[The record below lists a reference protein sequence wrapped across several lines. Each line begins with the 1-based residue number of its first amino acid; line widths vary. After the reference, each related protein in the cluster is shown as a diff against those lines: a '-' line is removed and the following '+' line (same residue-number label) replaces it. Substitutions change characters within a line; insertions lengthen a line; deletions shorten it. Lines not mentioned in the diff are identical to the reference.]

1 MRAQKYKFLTTFSIY
16 PFIFVQSKL
25 PKMKPVDYY
34 QEQIE
39 HYAARLK
46 QIKKRRNLVTLAKLL
61 TFGYMIFL
69 LYLLIN
75 QSTQPLL
82 LLGIGAVLVFIL
94 LTLWD
99 SKIIYRQRLI
109 EELLRINTL
118 ESDYLAGNFSALDQ
132 GERFNDP
139 AHPYAHD
146 LDLFGEDSL
155 FQHLNRTVTFSGTQ
169 KLVSWLLSLSKDPEV
184 IHSRQQAVEELCTGP
199 KWCQHFRAAGA
210 LHPTQ
215 ALDAVVLKSGSAESP
230 FFSKGSTVR
239 LILWI
244 ANTIVIVSWAVTS
257 FTPLPISISLSLSLL
272 QLLVLALY
280 IKKINTYHQR
290 LNLFLK
296 TISNYLPL
304 VRLIHDQSF
313 RSPFLQKIRHSL
325 FTPESNSLQAL
336 TQLQRIQN
344 SLDQRGNIV
353 IAFVLNGLYLKDFHT
368 LLRLDRWRKAY
379 GPDIETW
386 TDVLSEADA
395 LVSMAN
401 YRFNHPAYCLP
412 VISQDQLLYT
422 EEIGHPLL
430 KSERNVTNNFSI
442 RSLHQIAIIT
452 GANMAGKST
461 FLRTIGVNLILAQS
475 GNVVCSRCFAFQPMT
490 LFTSMRT
497 TDNLA
502 KDTSYFHA
510 ELLRLQQLVTIAQQ
524 EDKVFII
531 LDEML
536 KGTNSVDKLNGSLA
550 FLKKILSYPI
560 SGLVATHDLA
570 LGELADDFP
579 EHFFNVCFE
588 IVHSGNQITYDYK
601 LHPGISSNMNASI
614 LLKQMGLI

>member
-1 MRAQKYKFLTTFSIY
+1 
-16 PFIFVQSKL
+16 
-25 PKMKPVDYY
+25 MKPDEYY
-34 QEQIE
+34 QKQID
-39 HYAARLK
+39 HYTARLK
-46 QIKKRRNLVTLAKLL
+46 QIKKRRNLITLAKLL

-69 LYLLIN
+69 IYLLIN
-75 QSTQPLL
+75 HSTQPLL
-82 LLGIGAVLVFIL
+82 LLGIGAILVFIF

-99 SKIIYRQRLI
+99 SQIIYRQHLI

-184 IHSRQQAVEELCTGP
+184 IHSRQQAAEELCAEP
-199 KWCQHFRAAGA
+199 EWCQHFRAAGA

-215 ALDAVVLKSGSAESP
+215 ALDAVILKSGPTESP
-230 FFSKGSTVR
+230 FFSKHSTVR

-257 FTPLPISISLSLSLL
+257 FTPLPFSISLVLSLL
-272 QLLVLALY
+272 QLSALALY
-280 IKKINTYHQR
+280 IKKINAYHQR

-313 RSPFLQKIRHSL
+313 RSPYLQKIRHSL

-336 TQLQRIQN
+336 TQLHRIQN

-353 IAFVLNGLYLKDFHT
+353 IAFILNGLYLKDFHT
-368 LLRLDRWRKAY
+368 LLRLDHWRKEY

-395 LVSMAN
+395 LISMAN

-412 VISQDQLLYT
+412 VICQDRLLDT

-430 KSERNVTNNFSI
+430 KSERNVTNDFSI
-442 RSLHQIAIIT
+442 RSLHQIAIVT

-461 FLRTIGVNLILAQS
+461 FLRTIGINLILAQS
-475 GNVVCSRCFAFQPMT
+475 GNVVCSRYFAFQPMT

-497 TDNLA
+497 TDSLS
-502 KDTSYFHA
+502 KDTSYFHV
-510 ELLRLQQLVTIAQQ
+510 ELLRLQQLVNIAQQ

-550 FLKKILSYPI
+550 FLKRILSYPI

-588 IVHSGNQITYDYK
+588 IVHSGSQITYDYK

>member
-1 MRAQKYKFLTTFSIY
+1 
-16 PFIFVQSKL
+16 
-25 PKMKPVDYY
+25 MKPDEYY
-34 QEQIE
+34 QKQID
-39 HYAARLK
+39 HYTARLK
-46 QIKKRRNLVTLAKLL
+46 QIKKRRNLITLAKLL

-69 LYLLIN
+69 IYLLIN
-75 QSTQPLL
+75 HSTQPLL
-82 LLGIGAVLVFIL
+82 LLGIGAILVFIF

-99 SKIIYRQRLI
+99 SQIIYRQHLI

-184 IHSRQQAVEELCTGP
+184 IHSRQQAAEELCAEP
-199 KWCQHFRAAGA
+199 EWCQHFRAAGA

-215 ALDAVVLKSGSAESP
+215 ALDAVILKSGPTESP
-230 FFSKGSTVR
+230 FFSKHSTVR

-257 FTPLPISISLSLSLL
+257 FTPLPFSISLVLSLL
-272 QLLVLALY
+272 QLSALALY
-280 IKKINTYHQR
+280 IKKINAYHQR

-313 RSPFLQKIRHSL
+313 RSPYLQKIRHSL

-336 TQLQRIQN
+336 TQLHRIQN
-344 SLDQRGNIV
+344 NLDQRGNIV
-353 IAFVLNGLYLKDFHT
+353 IAFILNGLYLKDFHT
-368 LLRLDRWRKAY
+368 LLRLDHWRKKY

-395 LVSMAN
+395 LISMAN

-412 VISQDQLLYT
+412 VICQDRLLDT

-430 KSERNVTNNFSI
+430 KSERNVTNDFSI
-442 RSLHQIAIIT
+442 RSLHQIAIVT

-475 GNVVCSRCFAFQPMT
+475 GNVVCSRYFAFQPMT

-497 TDNLA
+497 TDSLS

-510 ELLRLQQLVTIAQQ
+510 ELLRLQQLVNIAQQ

-536 KGTNSVDKLNGSLA
+536 KGTNSVDKLNGSLS
-550 FLKKILSYPI
+550 FLKRILSYPI

-588 IVHSGNQITYDYK
+588 IVHSGSQITYDYK

>member
-1 MRAQKYKFLTTFSIY
+1 
-16 PFIFVQSKL
+16 
-25 PKMKPVDYY
+25 MKPDEYY
-34 QEQIE
+34 QKQID
-39 HYAARLK
+39 HYTARLK
-46 QIKKRRNLVTLAKLL
+46 QIKKRRNLITLAKLL

-69 LYLLIN
+69 IYLLIN
-75 QSTQPLL
+75 HSTQPLL
-82 LLGIGAVLVFIL
+82 LLGIGAILVFIF

-99 SKIIYRQRLI
+99 SQIIYRQHLI

-184 IHSRQQAVEELCTGP
+184 IHSRQQAAEELCAEP
-199 KWCQHFRAAGA
+199 EWCQHFRAAGA

-215 ALDAVVLKSGSAESP
+215 ALDAVILKSGPTESP
-230 FFSKGSTVR
+230 FFSKHSTVR

-257 FTPLPISISLSLSLL
+257 FTPLPFSISLVLSLL
-272 QLLVLALY
+272 QLSALALY
-280 IKKINTYHQR
+280 IKKINAYHQR

-313 RSPFLQKIRHSL
+313 RSPYLQKIRHSL

-336 TQLQRIQN
+336 TQLHRIQN

-353 IAFVLNGLYLKDFHT
+353 IAFILNGLYLKDFHT
-368 LLRLDRWRKAY
+368 LLRLDHWRKKY

-395 LVSMAN
+395 LISMAN

-412 VISQDQLLYT
+412 VICQDRLLDT

-430 KSERNVTNNFSI
+430 KSERNVTNDFSI
-442 RSLHQIAIIT
+442 RSLHQIAIVT

-475 GNVVCSRCFAFQPMT
+475 GNVVCSRYFAFQPMT

-497 TDNLA
+497 TDSLS

-510 ELLRLQQLVTIAQQ
+510 ELLRLQQLVNIAQQ

-550 FLKKILSYPI
+550 FLKRILSYPI

-588 IVHSGNQITYDYK
+588 IVHSGSQITYDYK
-601 LHPGISSNMNASI
+601 LHPGICSNMNSSI

>member
-1 MRAQKYKFLTTFSIY
+1 
-16 PFIFVQSKL
+16 
-25 PKMKPVDYY
+25 MKPDEYY
-34 QEQIE
+34 QKQID
-39 HYAARLK
+39 HYTARLK
-46 QIKKRRNLVTLAKLL
+46 QIKKRRNLITLAKLL

-69 LYLLIN
+69 IYLLIN
-75 QSTQPLL
+75 HSTQPLL
-82 LLGIGAVLVFIL
+82 LLGIGAILVFIF

-99 SKIIYRQRLI
+99 SQIIYRQHLI

-184 IHSRQQAVEELCTGP
+184 IHSRQQAAEELCAEP
-199 KWCQHFRAAGA
+199 EWCQHFRAAGA

-215 ALDAVVLKSGSAESP
+215 ALDAVILKSGPTESP
-230 FFSKGSTVR
+230 FFSKHSTVR

-257 FTPLPISISLSLSLL
+257 FTPLPFSISLVLSLL
-272 QLLVLALY
+272 QLSALALY
-280 IKKINTYHQR
+280 IKKINAYHQR

-313 RSPFLQKIRHSL
+313 RSPYLQKIRHSL

-336 TQLQRIQN
+336 TQLHRIQN

-353 IAFVLNGLYLKDFHT
+353 IAFILNGLYLKDFHT
-368 LLRLDRWRKAY
+368 LLRLDHWRKKY

-395 LVSMAN
+395 LISMAN

-412 VISQDQLLYT
+412 VICQDRLLDT

-430 KSERNVTNNFSI
+430 KSERNVTNDFSI
-442 RSLHQIAIIT
+442 RSLHQIAIVT

-475 GNVVCSRCFAFQPMT
+475 GNVVCSRYFAFQPMT

-497 TDNLA
+497 TDSLS

-510 ELLRLQQLVTIAQQ
+510 ELLRLQQLVNIAQR

-550 FLKKILSYPI
+550 FLKRILSYPI

-588 IVHSGNQITYDYK
+588 IVHSGSQITYDYK

>member
-1 MRAQKYKFLTTFSIY
+1 
-16 PFIFVQSKL
+16 
-25 PKMKPVDYY
+25 MKPDEYY
-34 QEQIE
+34 QKQID
-39 HYAARLK
+39 HYTARLK
-46 QIKKRRNLVTLAKLL
+46 QIKKRRNLITLAKLL

-69 LYLLIN
+69 IYLLIN
-75 QSTQPLL
+75 HSTQPLL
-82 LLGIGAVLVFIL
+82 LLGIGAILVFIF

-99 SKIIYRQRLI
+99 SQIIYRQHLI

-184 IHSRQQAVEELCTGP
+184 IHSRQQAAEELCAEP
-199 KWCQHFRAAGA
+199 EWCQHFRAAGA

-215 ALDAVVLKSGSAESP
+215 ALDAVILKSGPTESP
-230 FFSKGSTVR
+230 FFSKHSTVR

-257 FTPLPISISLSLSLL
+257 FTPLPFSISLVLSLL
-272 QLLVLALY
+272 QLSALALY
-280 IKKINTYHQR
+280 IKKINAYHQR

-313 RSPFLQKIRHSL
+313 RSPYLQKIRHSL

-336 TQLQRIQN
+336 TQLHRIQN

-353 IAFVLNGLYLKDFHT
+353 IAFILNGLYLKDFHT
-368 LLRLDRWRKAY
+368 LLRLDHWRKKH

-395 LVSMAN
+395 LISMAN

-412 VISQDQLLYT
+412 VICQDRLLDT

-430 KSERNVTNNFSI
+430 KSERNVTNDFSI
-442 RSLHQIAIIT
+442 RSLHQIAIVT

-475 GNVVCSRCFAFQPMT
+475 GNVVCSRYFAFQPMT

-497 TDNLA
+497 TDSLS

-510 ELLRLQQLVTIAQQ
+510 ELLRLQQLVNIAQQ

-550 FLKKILSYPI
+550 FLKRILSYPI

-588 IVHSGNQITYDYK
+588 IVHSGSQITYDYK

>member
-1 MRAQKYKFLTTFSIY
+1 
-16 PFIFVQSKL
+16 
-25 PKMKPVDYY
+25 MKPDEYY
-34 QEQIE
+34 QKQID
-39 HYAARLK
+39 HYTARLK
-46 QIKKRRNLVTLAKLL
+46 QIKKRRNLITLAKLL

-69 LYLLIN
+69 IYLLIN
-75 QSTQPLL
+75 HSTQPLL
-82 LLGIGAVLVFIL
+82 LLGIGAILVFIF

-99 SKIIYRQRLI
+99 SQIIYRQHLI

-184 IHSRQQAVEELCTGP
+184 IHSRQQAAEELCAEP
-199 KWCQHFRAAGA
+199 EWCQHFRAAGA

-215 ALDAVVLKSGSAESP
+215 ALDAVILKSGPTESP
-230 FFSKGSTVR
+230 FFSKHSTVR

-257 FTPLPISISLSLSLL
+257 FTPLPFSISLVLSLL
-272 QLLVLALY
+272 QLSALALY
-280 IKKINTYHQR
+280 IKKINAYHQR

-313 RSPFLQKIRHSL
+313 RSPYLQKIRHSL

-336 TQLQRIQN
+336 TQLHRIQN

-353 IAFVLNGLYLKDFHT
+353 IAFILNGLYLKDFHT
-368 LLRLDRWRKAY
+368 LLRLDHWRKKY

-395 LVSMAN
+395 LISMAN

-412 VISQDQLLYT
+412 VICQDRLLDT

-430 KSERNVTNNFSI
+430 KSERNVTNDFNI
-442 RSLHQIAIIT
+442 RSLHQIAIVT

-475 GNVVCSRCFAFQPMT
+475 GNVVCSRYFAFQPMT

-497 TDNLA
+497 TDSLS

-510 ELLRLQQLVTIAQQ
+510 ELLRLQQLVNIAQQ

-550 FLKKILSYPI
+550 FLKRILSYPI

-588 IVHSGNQITYDYK
+588 IVHSGSQITYDYK

>member
-1 MRAQKYKFLTTFSIY
+1 
-16 PFIFVQSKL
+16 
-25 PKMKPVDYY
+25 MKPDEYY
-34 QEQIE
+34 QKQID
-39 HYAARLK
+39 HYTARLK
-46 QIKKRRNLVTLAKLL
+46 QIKKRRNLITLAKLL

-69 LYLLIN
+69 IYLLIN
-75 QSTQPLL
+75 HSTQPLL
-82 LLGIGAVLVFIL
+82 LLGIGAILVFIF

-99 SKIIYRQRLI
+99 SQIIYRQHLI

-184 IHSRQQAVEELCTGP
+184 IHSRQQAAEELCAEP
-199 KWCQHFRAAGA
+199 EWCQHFRADGA

-215 ALDAVVLKSGSAESP
+215 ALDAVILKSGPTESP
-230 FFSKGSTVR
+230 FFSKHSTVR

-257 FTPLPISISLSLSLL
+257 FTPLPFSISLVLSLL
-272 QLLVLALY
+272 QLSALALY
-280 IKKINTYHQR
+280 IKKINAYHQR

-313 RSPFLQKIRHSL
+313 RSPYLQKIRHSL

-336 TQLQRIQN
+336 TQLHRIQN

-353 IAFVLNGLYLKDFHT
+353 IAFILNGLYLKDFHT
-368 LLRLDRWRKAY
+368 LLRLDHWRKKY

-395 LVSMAN
+395 LISMAN

-412 VISQDQLLYT
+412 VICQDRLLDT

-430 KSERNVTNNFSI
+430 KSERNVTNDFSI
-442 RSLHQIAIIT
+442 RSLHQIAIVT

-475 GNVVCSRCFAFQPMT
+475 GNVVCSRYFAFQPMT

-497 TDNLA
+497 TDSLS

-510 ELLRLQQLVTIAQQ
+510 ELLRLQQLVNIAQQ

-550 FLKKILSYPI
+550 FLKRILSYPI

-588 IVHSGNQITYDYK
+588 IVHSGSQITYDYK

>member
-1 MRAQKYKFLTTFSIY
+1 
-16 PFIFVQSKL
+16 
-25 PKMKPVDYY
+25 MKPDEYY
-34 QEQIE
+34 QKQID
-39 HYAARLK
+39 HYTARLK
-46 QIKKRRNLVTLAKLL
+46 QIKKRRNLITLAKLL

-69 LYLLIN
+69 IYLLIN
-75 QSTQPLL
+75 HSTQPLL
-82 LLGIGAVLVFIL
+82 LLGIGAILVFIF

-99 SKIIYRQRLI
+99 SQIIYRQHLI

-184 IHSRQQAVEELCTGP
+184 IHSRQQAAEELCAEP
-199 KWCQHFRAAGA
+199 EWCQHFRAAGA

-215 ALDAVVLKSGSAESP
+215 ALDAVILKSGPTESP
-230 FFSKGSTVR
+230 FFSKHSTVR

-257 FTPLPISISLSLSLL
+257 FTPLPFSISLVLSLL
-272 QLLVLALY
+272 QLSALALY
-280 IKKINTYHQR
+280 IKQINAYHQR

-313 RSPFLQKIRHSL
+313 RSPYLQKIRHSL

-336 TQLQRIQN
+336 TQLHRIQN

-353 IAFVLNGLYLKDFHT
+353 IAFILNGLYLKDFHT
-368 LLRLDRWRKAY
+368 LLRLDHWRKKY

-395 LVSMAN
+395 LISMAN

-412 VISQDQLLYT
+412 VICQDRLLDT

-430 KSERNVTNNFSI
+430 KSERNVTNDFSI
-442 RSLHQIAIIT
+442 RSLHQIAIVT

-475 GNVVCSRCFAFQPMT
+475 GNVVCSRYFAFQPMT

-497 TDNLA
+497 TDSLS

-510 ELLRLQQLVTIAQQ
+510 ELLRLQQLVNIAQQ

-550 FLKKILSYPI
+550 FLKRILSYPI

-588 IVHSGNQITYDYK
+588 IVHSGSQITYDYK

>member
-1 MRAQKYKFLTTFSIY
+1 
-16 PFIFVQSKL
+16 
-25 PKMKPVDYY
+25 MKPDEYY
-34 QEQIE
+34 QKQID
-39 HYAARLK
+39 HYTARLK
-46 QIKKRRNLVTLAKLL
+46 QIKKRRNLITLAKLL

-69 LYLLIN
+69 IYLLIN
-75 QSTQPLL
+75 HSTQPLL
-82 LLGIGAVLVFIL
+82 LLGIGAILVFIF

-99 SKIIYRQRLI
+99 SQIIYRQHLI

-184 IHSRQQAVEELCTGP
+184 IHSRQQAAEELCAEP
-199 KWCQHFRAAGA
+199 EWCQHFRAAGA

-215 ALDAVVLKSGSAESP
+215 ALDAVILKSGPTESP
-230 FFSKGSTVR
+230 FFSKHSTVR

-257 FTPLPISISLSLSLL
+257 FTPLPFSISLVLSLL
-272 QLLVLALY
+272 QLSALALY
-280 IKKINTYHQR
+280 IKKINAYHQR

-313 RSPFLQKIRHSL
+313 RSPYLQKIRHSL

-336 TQLQRIQN
+336 TQLHRIQN

-353 IAFVLNGLYLKDFHT
+353 IAFILNGLYLKDFHT
-368 LLRLDRWRKAY
+368 LLRLDHWRKKY

-395 LVSMAN
+395 LISMAN

-412 VISQDQLLYT
+412 VICQDRLLDT

-430 KSERNVTNNFSI
+430 KSERNVTNDFSI
-442 RSLHQIAIIT
+442 CSLHQIAIVT
-452 GANMAGKST
+452 GANMAGKSN

-475 GNVVCSRCFAFQPMT
+475 GNVVCSRYFAFQPMT

-497 TDNLA
+497 TDSLS

-510 ELLRLQQLVTIAQQ
+510 ELLRLQQLVNIAQQ

-550 FLKKILSYPI
+550 FLKRILSYPI

-588 IVHSGNQITYDYK
+588 IVHSGSQITYDYK

>member
-1 MRAQKYKFLTTFSIY
+1 
-16 PFIFVQSKL
+16 
-25 PKMKPVDYY
+25 MKPDEYY
-34 QEQIE
+34 QKQID
-39 HYAARLK
+39 HYTARLK
-46 QIKKRRNLVTLAKLL
+46 QIKKRRNLITLAKLL

-69 LYLLIN
+69 IYLLIN
-75 QSTQPLL
+75 HSTQPLL
-82 LLGIGAVLVFIL
+82 LLGIGAILVFIF

-99 SKIIYRQRLI
+99 SQIIYRQHLI

-184 IHSRQQAVEELCTGP
+184 IHSRQQAAEELCAEP
-199 KWCQHFRAAGA
+199 EWCQHFRAAGA

-215 ALDAVVLKSGSAESP
+215 ALDAVILKSGPTESP
-230 FFSKGSTVR
+230 FFSKHSTVR

-257 FTPLPISISLSLSLL
+257 FTPLPFSISLVLSLL
-272 QLLVLALY
+272 QLSALALY
-280 IKKINTYHQR
+280 IKKINAYHQR

-304 VRLIHDQSF
+304 GRLIHDQSF
-313 RSPFLQKIRHSL
+313 RSPYLQKIRHSL

-336 TQLQRIQN
+336 TQLHRIQN

-353 IAFVLNGLYLKDFHT
+353 IAFILNGLYLKDFHT
-368 LLRLDRWRKAY
+368 LLRLDHWRKKY

-395 LVSMAN
+395 LISMAN

-412 VISQDQLLYT
+412 VICQDRLLDT

-430 KSERNVTNNFSI
+430 KSERNVTNDFSI
-442 RSLHQIAIIT
+442 RSLHQIAIVT

-475 GNVVCSRCFAFQPMT
+475 GNVVCSRYFAFQPMT

-497 TDNLA
+497 TDSLS

-510 ELLRLQQLVTIAQQ
+510 ELLRLQQLVNIAQQ

-550 FLKKILSYPI
+550 FLKRILSYPI

-588 IVHSGNQITYDYK
+588 IVHSGSQITYDYK

>member
-1 MRAQKYKFLTTFSIY
+1 
-16 PFIFVQSKL
+16 
-25 PKMKPVDYY
+25 MKPDEYY
-34 QEQIE
+34 QKQID
-39 HYAARLK
+39 HYTARLK
-46 QIKKRRNLVTLAKLL
+46 QIKKRRNLITLAKLL

-69 LYLLIN
+69 IYLLIN
-75 QSTQPLL
+75 HSTQPLL
-82 LLGIGAVLVFIL
+82 LLGIGAILVFIF

-99 SKIIYRQRLI
+99 SQIIYRQHLI

-184 IHSRQQAVEELCTGP
+184 IHSRQQAAEELCAEP
-199 KWCQHFRAAGA
+199 EWCQHFRAAGA

-215 ALDAVVLKSGSAESP
+215 ALDAVILKSGPTESP
-230 FFSKGSTVR
+230 FFSKHSTVR

-257 FTPLPISISLSLSLL
+257 FTPLPFSISLVLSLL
-272 QLLVLALY
+272 QLSALALY
-280 IKKINTYHQR
+280 IKKINAYHQR

-313 RSPFLQKIRHSL
+313 RSPYLQKIRHSL

-336 TQLQRIQN
+336 TQLHRIQN
-344 SLDQRGNIV
+344 NLDQRGNIV
-353 IAFVLNGLYLKDFHT
+353 IAFILNGLYLKDFHT
-368 LLRLDRWRKAY
+368 LLRLDHWRKKY

-395 LVSMAN
+395 LISMAN

-412 VISQDQLLYT
+412 VICQDRLLDT

-430 KSERNVTNNFSI
+430 KSERNVTNDFSI
-442 RSLHQIAIIT
+442 RSLHQIAIVA

-475 GNVVCSRCFAFQPMT
+475 GNVVCSRYFAFQPMT

-497 TDNLA
+497 TDSLS

-510 ELLRLQQLVTIAQQ
+510 ELLRLQQLVNIAQQ

-550 FLKKILSYPI
+550 FLKRILSYPI

-588 IVHSGNQITYDYK
+588 IVHSGSQITYDYK

>member
-1 MRAQKYKFLTTFSIY
+1 
-16 PFIFVQSKL
+16 
-25 PKMKPVDYY
+25 MKPDEYY
-34 QEQIE
+34 QKQID
-39 HYAARLK
+39 HYTARLK
-46 QIKKRRNLVTLAKLL
+46 QIKKRRNLITLAKLL

-69 LYLLIN
+69 IYLLIN
-75 QSTQPLL
+75 HSTQPLL
-82 LLGIGAVLVFIL
+82 LLGIGAILVFIF

-99 SKIIYRQRLI
+99 SQIIYRQHLI

-184 IHSRQQAVEELCTGP
+184 IHSRQQAAEELCAEP
-199 KWCQHFRAAGA
+199 EWCQHFRAAGA

-215 ALDAVVLKSGSAESP
+215 ALDAVILKSGPTESP
-230 FFSKGSTVR
+230 FFSKHSTVR

-257 FTPLPISISLSLSLL
+257 FTPLPFSISLVLSLL
-272 QLLVLALY
+272 QLSALALY
-280 IKKINTYHQR
+280 IKKINAYHQR

-313 RSPFLQKIRHSL
+313 RSPYLQKIRHSL

-336 TQLQRIQN
+336 TQLHRIQN

-353 IAFVLNGLYLKDFHT
+353 IAFILNGLYLKDFHT
-368 LLRLDRWRKAY
+368 LLRLDHWRKKY

-395 LVSMAN
+395 LISMAN

-412 VISQDQLLYT
+412 VICLDRLLDT

-430 KSERNVTNNFSI
+430 KSERNVTNDFSI
-442 RSLHQIAIIT
+442 RSLHQIAIVT

-475 GNVVCSRCFAFQPMT
+475 GNVVCSRYFAFQPMT

-497 TDNLA
+497 TDSLS

-510 ELLRLQQLVTIAQQ
+510 ELLRLQQLVNIAQQ

-550 FLKKILSYPI
+550 FLKRILSYPI

-588 IVHSGNQITYDYK
+588 IVHSGSQITYDYK

>member
-1 MRAQKYKFLTTFSIY
+1 
-16 PFIFVQSKL
+16 
-25 PKMKPVDYY
+25 MKPDEYY
-34 QEQIE
+34 QKQID
-39 HYAARLK
+39 HYTARLK
-46 QIKKRRNLVTLAKLL
+46 QIKKRRNLITLAKLL

-69 LYLLIN
+69 IYLLIN
-75 QSTQPLL
+75 HSTQPLL
-82 LLGIGAVLVFIL
+82 LLGIGAILVFIF

-99 SKIIYRQRLI
+99 SQIIYRQHLI

-184 IHSRQQAVEELCTGP
+184 IHSRQQAAEELCAEP
-199 KWCQHFRAAGA
+199 EWCQHFRAAGA

-215 ALDAVVLKSGSAESP
+215 ALDAVILKSGPTESP
-230 FFSKGSTVR
+230 FFSKHSTVR

-257 FTPLPISISLSLSLL
+257 FTPLPFSISLVLSLL
-272 QLLVLALY
+272 QLSALALY
-280 IKKINTYHQR
+280 IKNINAYHQR

-313 RSPFLQKIRHSL
+313 RSPYLQKIRHSL

-336 TQLQRIQN
+336 TQLHRIQN

-353 IAFVLNGLYLKDFHT
+353 IAFILNGLYLKDFHT
-368 LLRLDRWRKAY
+368 LLRLDHWRKKY

-395 LVSMAN
+395 LISMAN

-412 VISQDQLLYT
+412 VICQDRLLDT

-430 KSERNVTNNFSI
+430 KSERNVTNDFSI
-442 RSLHQIAIIT
+442 CSLHQIAIVT

-475 GNVVCSRCFAFQPMT
+475 GNVVCSRYFAFQPMT

-497 TDNLA
+497 TDSLS

-510 ELLRLQQLVTIAQQ
+510 ELLRLQQLVNIAQQ

-550 FLKKILSYPI
+550 FLKRILSYPI

-588 IVHSGNQITYDYK
+588 IVHSGSQITYDYK

>member
-1 MRAQKYKFLTTFSIY
+1 
-16 PFIFVQSKL
+16 
-25 PKMKPVDYY
+25 MKPDEYY
-34 QEQIE
+34 QKQID
-39 HYAARLK
+39 HYTARLK
-46 QIKKRRNLVTLAKLL
+46 QIKKRRNLITLAKLL

-69 LYLLIN
+69 IYLLITH
-75 QSTQPLL
+75 STQPLL
-82 LLGIGAVLVFIL
+82 LLGIGAILVFIF

-99 SKIIYRQRLI
+99 SQIIYRQHLI

-184 IHSRQQAVEELCTGP
+184 IHSRQQAAEELCAEP
-199 KWCQHFRAAGA
+199 EWCQHFRAAGA

-215 ALDAVVLKSGSAESP
+215 ALDAVILKSGPTESP
-230 FFSKGSTVR
+230 FFSKHSTVR

-257 FTPLPISISLSLSLL
+257 FTPLPFSISLVLSLL
-272 QLLVLALY
+272 QLSALALY
-280 IKKINTYHQR
+280 IKKINAYHQR

-313 RSPFLQKIRHSL
+313 RSPYLQKIRHSL

-336 TQLQRIQN
+336 TQLHRIQN

-353 IAFVLNGLYLKDFHT
+353 IAFILNGLYLKDFHT
-368 LLRLDRWRKAY
+368 LLRLDHWRKKY

-395 LVSMAN
+395 LISMAN

-412 VISQDQLLYT
+412 VICQDRLLDT

-430 KSERNVTNNFSI
+430 KSERNVTNDFSI
-442 RSLHQIAIIT
+442 CSLHQIAIVT

-475 GNVVCSRCFAFQPMT
+475 GNVVCSRYFAFQPMT

-497 TDNLA
+497 TDSLS

-510 ELLRLQQLVTIAQQ
+510 ELLRLQQLVNIAQQ

-550 FLKKILSYPI
+550 FLKRILSYPI

-588 IVHSGNQITYDYK
+588 IVHSGSQITYDYK

>member
-1 MRAQKYKFLTTFSIY
+1 
-16 PFIFVQSKL
+16 
-25 PKMKPVDYY
+25 MKPDEYY
-34 QEQIE
+34 QKQID

-46 QIKKRRNLVTLAKLL
+46 QIKKRRNLITLAKLL

-69 LYLLIN
+69 IYLLIN
-75 QSTQPLL
+75 HSTQPLL
-82 LLGIGAVLVFIL
+82 LLGIGAILVFIF

-99 SKIIYRQRLI
+99 SQIIYRQHLI

-184 IHSRQQAVEELCTGP
+184 IHSRQQAAEELCAEP
-199 KWCQHFRAAGA
+199 EWCQHFRAAGA

-215 ALDAVVLKSGSAESP
+215 ALDAVILKSGPTESP
-230 FFSKGSTVR
+230 FFSKHSTVR

-257 FTPLPISISLSLSLL
+257 FTPLPFSISLVLSLL
-272 QLLVLALY
+272 QLSALALY
-280 IKKINTYHQR
+280 IKKINAYHQR

-313 RSPFLQKIRHSL
+313 RSPYLQKIRHSL

-336 TQLQRIQN
+336 TQLHRIQN

-353 IAFVLNGLYLKDFHT
+353 IAFILNGLYLKDFHT
-368 LLRLDRWRKAY
+368 LLRLDHWRKKY

-395 LVSMAN
+395 LISMAN

-412 VISQDQLLYT
+412 VICQDRLLDT

-430 KSERNVTNNFSI
+430 KSERNVTNDFSI
-442 RSLHQIAIIT
+442 CSLHQIAIVT

-475 GNVVCSRCFAFQPMT
+475 GNVVCSRYFAFQPMT

-497 TDNLA
+497 TDSLS

-510 ELLRLQQLVTIAQQ
+510 ELLRLQQLVNIAQQ

-550 FLKKILSYPI
+550 FLKRILSYPI

-588 IVHSGNQITYDYK
+588 IVHSGSQITYDYK

>member
-1 MRAQKYKFLTTFSIY
+1 
-16 PFIFVQSKL
+16 
-25 PKMKPVDYY
+25 MKPDEYY
-34 QEQIE
+34 QKQID
-39 HYAARLK
+39 HYTARLK
-46 QIKKRRNLVTLAKLL
+46 QIKKRRNLITLAKLL

-69 LYLLIN
+69 IYLLIN
-75 QSTQPLL
+75 HSTQPLL
-82 LLGIGAVLVFIL
+82 LLGIGAILVFIF

-99 SKIIYRQRLI
+99 SQIIYRQHLI

-184 IHSRQQAVEELCTGP
+184 IHSRQQAAEELCAEP
-199 KWCQHFRAAGA
+199 EWCQHFRAAGA

-215 ALDAVVLKSGSAESP
+215 ALDAVILKSGPTESP
-230 FFSKGSTVR
+230 FFSKHSTVR

-257 FTPLPISISLSLSLL
+257 FTPLPFSISLVLSLL
-272 QLLVLALY
+272 QLSALALY
-280 IKKINTYHQR
+280 IKKINAYHQR

-313 RSPFLQKIRHSL
+313 RSPYLQKIRHSL
-325 FTPESNSLQAL
+325 FTSESNSLQAL
-336 TQLQRIQN
+336 TQLHRIQN

-353 IAFVLNGLYLKDFHT
+353 IAFILNGLYLKDFHT
-368 LLRLDRWRKAY
+368 LLRLDHWRKKY

-395 LVSMAN
+395 LISMAN

-412 VISQDQLLYT
+412 VICQDRLLDT

-430 KSERNVTNNFSI
+430 KSERNVTNDFSI
-442 RSLHQIAIIT
+442 RSLHQIAIVT

-475 GNVVCSRCFAFQPMT
+475 GNVVCSRYFAFQPMT

-497 TDNLA
+497 TDSLS

-510 ELLRLQQLVTIAQQ
+510 ELLRLQQLVNIAQQ

-550 FLKKILSYPI
+550 FLKRILSYPI

-588 IVHSGNQITYDYK
+588 IVHSGSQITYDYK

>member
-1 MRAQKYKFLTTFSIY
+1 
-16 PFIFVQSKL
+16 
-25 PKMKPVDYY
+25 MKPDEYY
-34 QEQIE
+34 QKQID
-39 HYAARLK
+39 HYTARLK
-46 QIKKRRNLVTLAKLL
+46 QIKKRRNLITLAKLL

-69 LYLLIN
+69 IYLLIN
-75 QSTQPLL
+75 HSTQPLL
-82 LLGIGAVLVFIL
+82 LLGIGAILVFIF

-99 SKIIYRQRLI
+99 SQIIYRQHLI

-184 IHSRQQAVEELCTGP
+184 IHSRQQAAEELCAEP
-199 KWCQHFRAAGA
+199 EWCQHFRAAGA

-215 ALDAVVLKSGSAESP
+215 ALDAVILKSGPTESP
-230 FFSKGSTVR
+230 FFSKHSTVR

-257 FTPLPISISLSLSLL
+257 FTPLPFSISLVLSLL
-272 QLLVLALY
+272 QLSALALY
-280 IKKINTYHQR
+280 IKKINAYHQR

-313 RSPFLQKIRHSL
+313 RSPYLQKIRHSL

-336 TQLQRIQN
+336 TQLHRIQN

-353 IAFVLNGLYLKDFHT
+353 IAFILNGLYLKDFHT
-368 LLRLDRWRKAY
+368 LLRLDHWRKKY

-395 LVSMAN
+395 LISMAN

-412 VISQDQLLYT
+412 VICQDRLLDT

-430 KSERNVTNNFSI
+430 KSERNVTNDFSI
-442 RSLHQIAIIT
+442 RSLHQIAIVT

-475 GNVVCSRCFAFQPMT
+475 GNVVCSRYFAFQPMT

-497 TDNLA
+497 TDSLS

-510 ELLRLQQLVTIAQQ
+510 ELLRLQQLVNIAQQ

-550 FLKKILSYPI
+550 FLKRILSYPI

-588 IVHSGNQITYDYK
+588 IVHSGSQITYDYK
-601 LHPGISSNMNASI
+601 LHPGISSNMNAVSF
-614 LLKQMGLI
+614 

>member
-1 MRAQKYKFLTTFSIY
+1 
-16 PFIFVQSKL
+16 
-25 PKMKPVDYY
+25 MKPDEYY
-34 QEQIE
+34 QKQID
-39 HYAARLK
+39 HYTARLK
-46 QIKKRRNLVTLAKLL
+46 QIKKRRNLITLAKLL

-69 LYLLIN
+69 IYLLIN
-75 QSTQPLL
+75 HSTQPLL
-82 LLGIGAVLVFIL
+82 LLGIGAILVFIF

-99 SKIIYRQRLI
+99 SQIIYRQHLI

-184 IHSRQQAVEELCTGP
+184 IHSRQQAAEELCAEP
-199 KWCQHFRAAGA
+199 EWCQHFRAAGA

-215 ALDAVVLKSGSAESP
+215 ALDAVILKSGPTESP
-230 FFSKGSTVR
+230 FFSKHSPVR

-257 FTPLPISISLSLSLL
+257 FTPLPFSISLVLSLL
-272 QLLVLALY
+272 QLSALALY
-280 IKKINTYHQR
+280 IKKINAYHQR

-313 RSPFLQKIRHSL
+313 RSPYLQKIRHSL

-336 TQLQRIQN
+336 TQLHRIQN

-353 IAFVLNGLYLKDFHT
+353 IAFILNGLYLKDFHT
-368 LLRLDRWRKAY
+368 LLRLDHWRKKY

-395 LVSMAN
+395 LISMAN

-412 VISQDQLLYT
+412 VICQDRLLDT

-430 KSERNVTNNFSI
+430 KSERNVTNDFSI
-442 RSLHQIAIIT
+442 RSLHQIAIVT

-475 GNVVCSRCFAFQPMT
+475 GNVVCSRYFAFQPMT

-497 TDNLA
+497 TDSLS

-510 ELLRLQQLVTIAQQ
+510 ELLRLQQLVNIAQQ

-550 FLKKILSYPI
+550 FLKRILSYPI

-588 IVHSGNQITYDYK
+588 IVHSGSQITYDYK

>member
-1 MRAQKYKFLTTFSIY
+1 
-16 PFIFVQSKL
+16 
-25 PKMKPVDYY
+25 MKPDEYY
-34 QEQIE
+34 QKQID
-39 HYAARLK
+39 HYTARLK
-46 QIKKRRNLVTLAKLL
+46 QIKKRRNLITLAKLL

-69 LYLLIN
+69 IYLLIN
-75 QSTQPLL
+75 HSTQPLL
-82 LLGIGAVLVFIL
+82 LLGIGAILVFIF

-99 SKIIYRQRLI
+99 SQIIYRQHLI

-184 IHSRQQAVEELCTGP
+184 IHSRQQAAEELCAEP
-199 KWCQHFRAAGA
+199 EWCQHFRAAGA

-215 ALDAVVLKSGSAESP
+215 ALDAVILKSGPTESP
-230 FFSKGSTVR
+230 FFSKHSTVR

-257 FTPLPISISLSLSLL
+257 FTPLPFSISLVLSLL
-272 QLLVLALY
+272 QLSALALY
-280 IKKINTYHQR
+280 IKKINAYHQR

-313 RSPFLQKIRHSL
+313 RSPYLQKIRHSL

-336 TQLQRIQN
+336 TQLHRIQN

-353 IAFVLNGLYLKDFHT
+353 IAFILNGLYLKDFHT
-368 LLRLDRWRKAY
+368 LLRLDHWRKKY

-395 LVSMAN
+395 LISMAN

-412 VISQDQLLYT
+412 VICQDRLLDT

-430 KSERNVTNNFSI
+430 KSERNVTNDFSI
-442 RSLHQIAIIT
+442 RSLHQIAIVT

-461 FLRTIGVNLILAQS
+461 FLRTIGVNL
-475 GNVVCSRCFAFQPMT
+475 

-497 TDNLA
+497 TDSLS

-510 ELLRLQQLVTIAQQ
+510 ELLRLQQLVNIAQQ

-550 FLKKILSYPI
+550 FLKRILSYPI

-588 IVHSGNQITYDYK
+588 IVHSGSQITYDYK

>member
-1 MRAQKYKFLTTFSIY
+1 
-16 PFIFVQSKL
+16 
-25 PKMKPVDYY
+25 MKPDEYY
-34 QEQIE
+34 QKQID
-39 HYAARLK
+39 HYTARLK
-46 QIKKRRNLVTLAKLL
+46 QIKKRRNLITLAKLL

-69 LYLLIN
+69 IYLLIN
-75 QSTQPLL
+75 HSTQPLL
-82 LLGIGAVLVFIL
+82 LLGIGAILVFIF

-99 SKIIYRQRLI
+99 SQIIYRQHLI

-184 IHSRQQAVEELCTGP
+184 IHSRQQAAEELCAEP
-199 KWCQHFRAAGA
+199 EWCQHFRAAGA

-215 ALDAVVLKSGSAESP
+215 ALDAVILKSGPTESP
-230 FFSKGSTVR
+230 FFSKHSTVR

-257 FTPLPISISLSLSLL
+257 FTPLPFSISLVLSLL
-272 QLLVLALY
+272 QLSALALY
-280 IKKINTYHQR
+280 IKKINAYHQR

-313 RSPFLQKIRHSL
+313 RSPYLQKIRHSL

-336 TQLQRIQN
+336 TQLHRIQN

-353 IAFVLNGLYLKDFHT
+353 IAFILNGLYLKDFHT
-368 LLRLDRWRKAY
+368 LLRLDHWRKKY

-395 LVSMAN
+395 LISMAN

-412 VISQDQLLYT
+412 VICQDRLLDT

-430 KSERNVTNNFSI
+430 KSERNVTNDFSI
-442 RSLHQIAIIT
+442 RSLHQIAIVT

-475 GNVVCSRCFAFQPMT
+475 GNVVCSRYFAFQPMT

-497 TDNLA
+497 TDSLS

-510 ELLRLQQLVTIAQQ
+510 ELLRLQQLVNIAQQ

-536 KGTNSVDKLNGSLA
+536 KVTNSVDKLNGSLA
-550 FLKKILSYPI
+550 FLKRILSYPI

-588 IVHSGNQITYDYK
+588 IVHSGSQITYDYK

>member
-1 MRAQKYKFLTTFSIY
+1 
-16 PFIFVQSKL
+16 
-25 PKMKPVDYY
+25 MKPDEYY
-34 QEQIE
+34 QKQID
-39 HYAARLK
+39 HYTARLK
-46 QIKKRRNLVTLAKLL
+46 QIKKRRNLITLAKLL

-69 LYLLIN
+69 IYLLIN
-75 QSTQPLL
+75 HSTQPLL
-82 LLGIGAVLVFIL
+82 LLGIGAILVFIF

-99 SKIIYRQRLI
+99 SQIIYRQHLI

-184 IHSRQQAVEELCTGP
+184 IHSRQQAAEELCAEP
-199 KWCQHFRAAGA
+199 EWCQHFRAAGA

-215 ALDAVVLKSGSAESP
+215 ALDAVILKSGPTESP
-230 FFSKGSTVR
+230 FFSKHSTVR

-257 FTPLPISISLSLSLL
+257 FTPLPFSISLVLSLL
-272 QLLVLALY
+272 QLSALALY
-280 IKKINTYHQR
+280 IKKINAYHQR

-313 RSPFLQKIRHSL
+313 RSPYLQKIRHSL

-336 TQLQRIQN
+336 TQLHRIQN

-353 IAFVLNGLYLKDFHT
+353 IAFILNGLYLKDFHT
-368 LLRLDRWRKAY
+368 LLRLDHWRKEY

-395 LVSMAN
+395 LISMAN

-412 VISQDQLLYT
+412 VICQDRLLDT
-422 EEIGHPLL
+422 EEIGHNLL
-430 KSERNVTNNFSI
+430 KSERNVTNDFSI
-442 RSLHQIAIIT
+442 RSLHQIAIVT

-461 FLRTIGVNLILAQS
+461 FLRTIGINLILAQS
-475 GNVVCSRCFAFQPMT
+475 GNVVCSRYFAF
-490 LFTSMRT
+490 
-497 TDNLA
+497 
-502 KDTSYFHA
+502 
-510 ELLRLQQLVTIAQQ
+510 
-524 EDKVFII
+524 
-531 LDEML
+531 
-536 KGTNSVDKLNGSLA
+536 
-550 FLKKILSYPI
+550 
-560 SGLVATHDLA
+560 
-570 LGELADDFP
+570 
-579 EHFFNVCFE
+579 
-588 IVHSGNQITYDYK
+588 
-601 LHPGISSNMNASI
+601 
-614 LLKQMGLI
+614 

>member
-1 MRAQKYKFLTTFSIY
+1 
-16 PFIFVQSKL
+16 
-25 PKMKPVDYY
+25 MKPDEYY
-34 QEQIE
+34 QKQID
-39 HYAARLK
+39 HYTARLK
-46 QIKKRRNLVTLAKLL
+46 QIKKRRNLITLAKLL

-69 LYLLIN
+69 IYLLIN
-75 QSTQPLL
+75 HSTQPLL
-82 LLGIGAVLVFIL
+82 LLGIGAILVFIF

-99 SKIIYRQRLI
+99 SQIIYRQHLI

-155 FQHLNRTVTFSGTQ
+155 FQHLNRKVTFSGTQ

-184 IHSRQQAVEELCTGP
+184 IHSRQQAAEELCAEP
-199 KWCQHFRAAGA
+199 EWCQHFRAAGA

-215 ALDAVVLKSGSAESP
+215 ALDAVILKSGPTESP
-230 FFSKGSTVR
+230 FFSKHSTVR

-257 FTPLPISISLSLSLL
+257 FTPLPFSISLVLSLL
-272 QLLVLALY
+272 QLSALALY
-280 IKKINTYHQR
+280 IKKINAYHQR

-313 RSPFLQKIRHSL
+313 RSPYLQKIRHSL

-336 TQLQRIQN
+336 TQLHRIQN

-353 IAFVLNGLYLKDFHT
+353 IAFILNGLYLKDFHT
-368 LLRLDRWRKAY
+368 LLRLDHWRKKY

-395 LVSMAN
+395 LISMAN

-412 VISQDQLLYT
+412 VICQDRLLDT

-430 KSERNVTNNFSI
+430 KSERNVTNDFSI
-442 RSLHQIAIIT
+442 RSLHQIAIVT

-475 GNVVCSRCFAFQPMT
+475 GNVVCSRYFAFQPMT

-497 TDNLA
+497 TDSLS

-510 ELLRLQQLVTIAQQ
+510 ELLRLQQLVNIAQQ

-550 FLKKILSYPI
+550 FLKRILSYPI

-588 IVHSGNQITYDYK
+588 IVHSGSQITYDYK

>member
-1 MRAQKYKFLTTFSIY
+1 
-16 PFIFVQSKL
+16 
-25 PKMKPVDYY
+25 MKPDEYY
-34 QEQIE
+34 QKQTD
-39 HYAARLK
+39 HYTARLK
-46 QIKKRRNLVTLAKLL
+46 QIKKRRNLITLAKLL

-69 LYLLIN
+69 IYLLIN
-75 QSTQPLL
+75 HSTQPLL
-82 LLGIGAVLVFIL
+82 LLGIGAILVFIF

-99 SKIIYRQRLI
+99 SQIIYRQHLI

-184 IHSRQQAVEELCTGP
+184 IHSRQQAAEELCAEP
-199 KWCQHFRAAGA
+199 EWCQHFRAAGA

-215 ALDAVVLKSGSAESP
+215 ALDAVILKSGPTESP
-230 FFSKGSTVR
+230 FFSKHSTVR

-257 FTPLPISISLSLSLL
+257 FTPLPFSISLVLSLL
-272 QLLVLALY
+272 QLSALALY
-280 IKKINTYHQR
+280 IKKINAYHQR

-313 RSPFLQKIRHSL
+313 RSPYLQKIRHSL

-336 TQLQRIQN
+336 TQLHRIQN

-353 IAFVLNGLYLKDFHT
+353 IAFILNGLYLKDFHT
-368 LLRLDRWRKAY
+368 LLRLDHWRKKY

-395 LVSMAN
+395 LISMAN

-412 VISQDQLLYT
+412 VICQDRLLDT

-430 KSERNVTNNFSI
+430 KSERNVTNDFSI
-442 RSLHQIAIIT
+442 RSLHQIAIVT

-475 GNVVCSRCFAFQPMT
+475 GNVVCSRYFAFQPMT

-497 TDNLA
+497 TDSLS

-510 ELLRLQQLVTIAQQ
+510 ELLRLQQLVNIAQQ

-550 FLKKILSYPI
+550 FLKRILSYPI

-588 IVHSGNQITYDYK
+588 IVHSGSQITYDYK

>member
-1 MRAQKYKFLTTFSIY
+1 
-16 PFIFVQSKL
+16 
-25 PKMKPVDYY
+25 MKPDEYY
-34 QEQIE
+34 QKQID
-39 HYAARLK
+39 HYTARLK
-46 QIKKRRNLVTLAKLL
+46 QIKKRRNLITLAKLL

-69 LYLLIN
+69 IYLLIN
-75 QSTQPLL
+75 HSTQPLL
-82 LLGIGAVLVFIL
+82 LLGIGAILVFIF

-99 SKIIYRQRLI
+99 SQIIYRQHLI

-146 LDLFGEDSL
+146 LDLFGEGSL

-184 IHSRQQAVEELCTGP
+184 IHSRQQAAEELCAEP
-199 KWCQHFRAAGA
+199 EWCQHFRAAGA

-215 ALDAVVLKSGSAESP
+215 ALDAVILKSGPTESP
-230 FFSKGSTVR
+230 FFSKHSTVR

-257 FTPLPISISLSLSLL
+257 FTPLPFSISLVLSLL
-272 QLLVLALY
+272 QLSALALY
-280 IKKINTYHQR
+280 IKKINAYHQR

-313 RSPFLQKIRHSL
+313 RSPYLQKIRHSL

-336 TQLQRIQN
+336 TQLHRIQN

-353 IAFVLNGLYLKDFHT
+353 IAFILNGLYLKDFHT
-368 LLRLDRWRKAY
+368 LLRLDHWRKKY

-395 LVSMAN
+395 LISMAN

-412 VISQDQLLYT
+412 VICQDRLLDT

-430 KSERNVTNNFSI
+430 KSERNVTNDFSI
-442 RSLHQIAIIT
+442 RSLHQIAIVT

-475 GNVVCSRCFAFQPMT
+475 GNVVCSRYFAFQPMT

-497 TDNLA
+497 TDSLS

-510 ELLRLQQLVTIAQQ
+510 ELLRLQQLVNIAQQ

-550 FLKKILSYPI
+550 FLKRILSYPI

-588 IVHSGNQITYDYK
+588 IVHSGSQITYDYK

>member
-1 MRAQKYKFLTTFSIY
+1 
-16 PFIFVQSKL
+16 
-25 PKMKPVDYY
+25 MKPDEYY
-34 QEQIE
+34 QKQID
-39 HYAARLK
+39 HYTARLK
-46 QIKKRRNLVTLAKLL
+46 QIKKRRNLITLAKLL

-69 LYLLIN
+69 IYLLIN
-75 QSTQPLL
+75 HSTQPLL
-82 LLGIGAVLVFIL
+82 LLGIGAILVFIF

-99 SKIIYRQRLI
+99 SQIIYRQHLI

-184 IHSRQQAVEELCTGP
+184 IHSRQQAAEELCAEP
-199 KWCQHFRAAGA
+199 EWCQHFRAAGA

-215 ALDAVVLKSGSAESP
+215 ALDAVILKSGPTESP
-230 FFSKGSTVR
+230 FFSKHSTVR

-257 FTPLPISISLSLSLL
+257 FTPLPFSISLVLSLL
-272 QLLVLALY
+272 QLSALALY
-280 IKKINTYHQR
+280 IKKINAYHQR

-313 RSPFLQKIRHSL
+313 RSPYLQKIRHSL

-336 TQLQRIQN
+336 TQLHRIQN

-353 IAFVLNGLYLKDFHT
+353 IAFILNGLYLKDFHT
-368 LLRLDRWRKAY
+368 LLRLDHWRKKY

-395 LVSMAN
+395 LISMAN

-412 VISQDQLLYT
+412 VICQDRLLDT

-430 KSERNVTNNFSI
+430 KSERNVTNDFSI
-442 RSLHQIAIIT
+442 RSLHQIAIVT

-475 GNVVCSRCFAFQPMT
+475 GNVVCSRYFAFQPMT

-497 TDNLA
+497 TDSLS

-510 ELLRLQQLVTIAQQ
+510 ELLRLQQLVNIAQQ

-550 FLKKILSYPI
+550 FLKRILSYPI

-570 LGELADDFP
+570 LGELHDDFLG
-579 EHFFNVCFE
+579 HFFNVCFE
-588 IVHSGNQITYDYK
+588 IVHSGSQITYDYK

>member
-1 MRAQKYKFLTTFSIY
+1 
-16 PFIFVQSKL
+16 
-25 PKMKPVDYY
+25 
-34 QEQIE
+34 
-39 HYAARLK
+39 
-46 QIKKRRNLVTLAKLL
+46 
-61 TFGYMIFL
+61 MI
-69 LYLLIN
+69 YLLIN
-75 QSTQPLL
+75 HSTQPLL
-82 LLGIGAVLVFIL
+82 LLGIGAILVFIF

-99 SKIIYRQRLI
+99 SQIIYRQHLI

-184 IHSRQQAVEELCTGP
+184 IHSRQQAAEELCAEP
-199 KWCQHFRAAGA
+199 EWCQHFRAAGA

-215 ALDAVVLKSGSAESP
+215 ALDAVILKSGPTESP
-230 FFSKGSTVR
+230 FFSKHSTVR

-257 FTPLPISISLSLSLL
+257 FTPLPFSISLVLSLL
-272 QLLVLALY
+272 QLSALALY
-280 IKKINTYHQR
+280 IKKINAYHQR

-313 RSPFLQKIRHSL
+313 RSPYLQKIRHSL

-336 TQLQRIQN
+336 TQLHRIQN

-353 IAFVLNGLYLKDFHT
+353 IAFILNGLYLKDFHT
-368 LLRLDRWRKAY
+368 LLRLDHWRKKY

-395 LVSMAN
+395 LISMAN

-412 VISQDQLLYT
+412 VICQDRLLDT

-430 KSERNVTNNFSI
+430 KSERNVTNDFSI
-442 RSLHQIAIIT
+442 RSLHQIAIVT

-475 GNVVCSRCFAFQPMT
+475 GNVVCSRYFAFQPMT

-497 TDNLA
+497 TDSLS

-510 ELLRLQQLVTIAQQ
+510 ELLRLQQLVNIAQQ

-550 FLKKILSYPI
+550 FLKRILSYPI

-588 IVHSGNQITYDYK
+588 IVHSGSQITYDYK

>member
-1 MRAQKYKFLTTFSIY
+1 
-16 PFIFVQSKL
+16 
-25 PKMKPVDYY
+25 MKPDEYY
-34 QEQIE
+34 QKQID
-39 HYAARLK
+39 HYTARLK
-46 QIKKRRNLVTLAKLL
+46 QIKKRRNLITLAKLL

-69 LYLLIN
+69 IYLLIN
-75 QSTQPLL
+75 HSTQPLL
-82 LLGIGAVLVFIL
+82 LLGIGAILVFIF

-99 SKIIYRQRLI
+99 SQIIYRQHLI

-184 IHSRQQAVEELCTGP
+184 IHSRQQAAEELCAEP
-199 KWCQHFRAAGA
+199 EWCQHFRAAGA

-215 ALDAVVLKSGSAESP
+215 ALDAVILKSGPTESP
-230 FFSKGSTVR
+230 FFSKHSTVR

-257 FTPLPISISLSLSLL
+257 FTPLPFSISLVLSLL
-272 QLLVLALY
+272 QLSALALY
-280 IKKINTYHQR
+280 IKKINAYHQR

-313 RSPFLQKIRHSL
+313 RSPYLQKIRHSL

-336 TQLQRIQN
+336 TQLHRIQN

-353 IAFVLNGLYLKDFHT
+353 IAFILNGLYLKDFHT
-368 LLRLDRWRKAY
+368 LLRLDHWRNKY
-379 GPDIETW
+379 GPDSETW

-395 LVSMAN
+395 LISMAN

-412 VISQDQLLYT
+412 VICQDRLLDT

-430 KSERNVTNNFSI
+430 KSERNVTNDFSI
-442 RSLHQIAIIT
+442 RSLHQIAIVT

-475 GNVVCSRCFAFQPMT
+475 GNVVCSRYFAFQPMT

-497 TDNLA
+497 TDSLS

-510 ELLRLQQLVTIAQQ
+510 ELLRLQQLVNIAQQ

-550 FLKKILSYPI
+550 FLKRILSYPI

-588 IVHSGNQITYDYK
+588 IVHSGSQITYDYK

>member
-1 MRAQKYKFLTTFSIY
+1 
-16 PFIFVQSKL
+16 
-25 PKMKPVDYY
+25 MKPDEYY
-34 QEQIE
+34 QKQID
-39 HYAARLK
+39 HYTARLK
-46 QIKKRRNLVTLAKLL
+46 QIKKRRNLITLAKLL

-69 LYLLIN
+69 IYLLIN
-75 QSTQPLL
+75 HSTQPLL
-82 LLGIGAVLVFIL
+82 LLGIGAILVFIF

-99 SKIIYRQRLI
+99 SQIIYRQHLI

-184 IHSRQQAVEELCTGP
+184 IHSRQQAAEELCAEP
-199 KWCQHFRAAGA
+199 EWCQHFRAAGA

-215 ALDAVVLKSGSAESP
+215 ALDAVILKSGPTESP
-230 FFSKGSTVR
+230 FFSKHSTVR

-257 FTPLPISISLSLSLL
+257 FTPLPFSISLVLSLL
-272 QLLVLALY
+272 QLSALALY
-280 IKKINTYHQR
+280 IKKINAYHQR

-313 RSPFLQKIRHSL
+313 RSPYLQKIRHSL

-336 TQLQRIQN
+336 TQLHRIQN

-353 IAFVLNGLYLKDFHT
+353 IAFILNGLYLKDFHT
-368 LLRLDRWRKAY
+368 LLRLDHWRKKY

-395 LVSMAN
+395 LISMAN

-412 VISQDQLLYT
+412 VICQDRLLDT
-422 EEIGHPLL
+422 EEIVHPLL
-430 KSERNVTNNFSI
+430 KSERNVTNDFSI
-442 RSLHQIAIIT
+442 CSLHQIAIVT

-475 GNVVCSRCFAFQPMT
+475 GNVVCSRYFAFQPMT

-497 TDNLA
+497 TDSLS

-510 ELLRLQQLVTIAQQ
+510 ELLRLQQLVNIAQQ

-550 FLKKILSYPI
+550 FLKRILSYPI

-588 IVHSGNQITYDYK
+588 IVHSGSQITYDYK

>member
-1 MRAQKYKFLTTFSIY
+1 
-16 PFIFVQSKL
+16 
-25 PKMKPVDYY
+25 MKPDEYY
-34 QEQIE
+34 QKQID
-39 HYAARLK
+39 HYTARLK
-46 QIKKRRNLVTLAKLL
+46 QIKKRRNLITLAKLL

-69 LYLLIN
+69 IYLLIN
-75 QSTQPLL
+75 HSTQPLL
-82 LLGIGAVLVFIL
+82 LLGIGAILVFIF

-99 SKIIYRQRLI
+99 SQIIYRQHLI

-184 IHSRQQAVEELCTGP
+184 IHSRQQAAEELCAEP
-199 KWCQHFRAAGA
+199 EWCQHFRAAGA

-215 ALDAVVLKSGSAESP
+215 ALDAVILKSGPTESP
-230 FFSKGSTVR
+230 FFSKHSTVR

-257 FTPLPISISLSLSLL
+257 FTPLPFSISLVLSLL
-272 QLLVLALY
+272 QLSALALY
-280 IKKINTYHQR
+280 IKKINAYHQR

-313 RSPFLQKIRHSL
+313 RSPYLQKIRHSL

-336 TQLQRIQN
+336 TQLHRIQN

-353 IAFVLNGLYLKDFHT
+353 IAFILNGLYLKDFHT
-368 LLRLDRWRKAY
+368 LLRLDHWRKKY

-395 LVSMAN
+395 LISMAN

-412 VISQDQLLYT
+412 VICQDRLLDT

-430 KSERNVTNNFSI
+430 KSERNVTNDFSI
-442 RSLHQIAIIT
+442 RSLHQIAIVT

-475 GNVVCSRCFAFQPMT
+475 GNVVCSRYFAFQPMT

-497 TDNLA
+497 TDSLS

-510 ELLRLQQLVTIAQQ
+510 ELLRLQQLVNIAQQ

-536 KGTNSVDKLNGSLA
+536 KGTNSMDKLNGSLA
-550 FLKKILSYPI
+550 FLKRILSYPI

-588 IVHSGNQITYDYK
+588 IVHSGSQITYDYK

>member
-1 MRAQKYKFLTTFSIY
+1 
-16 PFIFVQSKL
+16 
-25 PKMKPVDYY
+25 MKPDEYY
-34 QEQIE
+34 QKQID
-39 HYAARLK
+39 HYTARLK
-46 QIKKRRNLVTLAKLL
+46 QIKKRRNLITLAKLL

-69 LYLLIN
+69 IYLLIN
-75 QSTQPLL
+75 HSTQPLL
-82 LLGIGAVLVFIL
+82 LLGIGAILVFIF

-99 SKIIYRQRLI
+99 SQIIYRQHLI

-184 IHSRQQAVEELCTGP
+184 IHSRQQAAEELCAEP
-199 KWCQHFRAAGA
+199 EWCQHFRAAGA

-215 ALDAVVLKSGSAESP
+215 ALDAVILKSGPTESP
-230 FFSKGSTVR
+230 FFSKHSTVR

-257 FTPLPISISLSLSLL
+257 FTPLPFSISFVLSLL
-272 QLLVLALY
+272 QLSALALY
-280 IKKINTYHQR
+280 IKKINAYHQR

-313 RSPFLQKIRHSL
+313 RSPYLQKIRHSL

-336 TQLQRIQN
+336 TQLHRIQN

-353 IAFVLNGLYLKDFHT
+353 IAFILNGLYLKDFHT
-368 LLRLDRWRKAY
+368 LLRLDHWRKKY

-395 LVSMAN
+395 LISMAN

-412 VISQDQLLYT
+412 VICQDRLLDT

-430 KSERNVTNNFSI
+430 KSERNVTNDFSI
-442 RSLHQIAIIT
+442 RSLHQIAIVT

-475 GNVVCSRCFAFQPMT
+475 GNVVCSRYFAFQPMT

-497 TDNLA
+497 TDSLS

-510 ELLRLQQLVTIAQQ
+510 ELLRLQQLVNIAQQ

-550 FLKKILSYPI
+550 FLKRILSYPI

-588 IVHSGNQITYDYK
+588 IVHSGSQITYDYK

>member
-1 MRAQKYKFLTTFSIY
+1 
-16 PFIFVQSKL
+16 
-25 PKMKPVDYY
+25 MKPDEYY
-34 QEQIE
+34 QKQID
-39 HYAARLK
+39 HYTARLK
-46 QIKKRRNLVTLAKLL
+46 QIKKRRNLITLAKLL

-69 LYLLIN
+69 IYLLIN
-75 QSTQPLL
+75 HSTLLLL
-82 LLGIGAVLVFIL
+82 LLGIGAILVFIF

-99 SKIIYRQRLI
+99 SQIIYRQHLI

-184 IHSRQQAVEELCTGP
+184 IHSRQQAAEELCAEP
-199 KWCQHFRAAGA
+199 EWCQHFRAAGA

-215 ALDAVVLKSGSAESP
+215 ALDAVILKSGPTESP
-230 FFSKGSTVR
+230 FFSKHSTVR

-257 FTPLPISISLSLSLL
+257 FTPLPFSISLVLSLL
-272 QLLVLALY
+272 QLSALALY
-280 IKKINTYHQR
+280 IKKINAYHQR

-313 RSPFLQKIRHSL
+313 RSPYLQKIRHSL

-336 TQLQRIQN
+336 TQLHRIQN
-344 SLDQRGNIV
+344 NLDQRGNIV
-353 IAFVLNGLYLKDFHT
+353 IAFILNGLYLKDFHT
-368 LLRLDRWRKAY
+368 LLRLDHWRKKY

-395 LVSMAN
+395 LISMAN

-412 VISQDQLLYT
+412 VICQDRLLDT

-430 KSERNVTNNFSI
+430 KSERNVTNDFSI
-442 RSLHQIAIIT
+442 RSLHQIAIVT

-475 GNVVCSRCFAFQPMT
+475 GNVVCSRYFAFQPMT

-497 TDNLA
+497 TDSLS

-510 ELLRLQQLVTIAQQ
+510 ELLRLQQLVNIAQQ

-550 FLKKILSYPI
+550 FLKRILSYPI

-588 IVHSGNQITYDYK
+588 IVHSGSQITYDYK

>member
-1 MRAQKYKFLTTFSIY
+1 
-16 PFIFVQSKL
+16 
-25 PKMKPVDYY
+25 MKPDEYY
-34 QEQIE
+34 QKQID
-39 HYAARLK
+39 HYTARLK
-46 QIKKRRNLVTLAKLL
+46 QIKKRRNLITLAKLL

-69 LYLLIN
+69 IYLLIN
-75 QSTQPLL
+75 HSTQPLL
-82 LLGIGAVLVFIL
+82 LLGIGAILVFIF

-99 SKIIYRQRLI
+99 SQIIYRQHLI

-184 IHSRQQAVEELCTGP
+184 IHSRQQAAEELCAEP
-199 KWCQHFRAAGA
+199 EWCQHFRAAGA

-215 ALDAVVLKSGSAESP
+215 ALDAVILKSGPTESP
-230 FFSKGSTVR
+230 FFSKHSTVR

-257 FTPLPISISLSLSLL
+257 FTPLPFSISLVLSLL
-272 QLLVLALY
+272 QLSALALY
-280 IKKINTYHQR
+280 IKKINAYHQR

-304 VRLIHDQSF
+304 LRLIHAQSF
-313 RSPFLQKIRHSL
+313 RSPYLQKIRHSL

-336 TQLQRIQN
+336 TQLHRIQN

-353 IAFVLNGLYLKDFHT
+353 IAFILNGLYLKDFHT
-368 LLRLDRWRKAY
+368 LLRLDHWRKKY

-395 LVSMAN
+395 LISMAN

-412 VISQDQLLYT
+412 VICQDRLLDT

-430 KSERNVTNNFSI
+430 KSERNVTNDFSI
-442 RSLHQIAIIT
+442 CSLHQIAIVT

-475 GNVVCSRCFAFQPMT
+475 GNVVCSRYFAFQPMT

-497 TDNLA
+497 TDSLS

-510 ELLRLQQLVTIAQQ
+510 ELLRLQQLVNIAQQ

-550 FLKKILSYPI
+550 FLKRILSYPI

-588 IVHSGNQITYDYK
+588 IVHSGSQITYDYK

>member
-1 MRAQKYKFLTTFSIY
+1 
-16 PFIFVQSKL
+16 
-25 PKMKPVDYY
+25 MKPDEYY
-34 QEQIE
+34 QKQID
-39 HYAARLK
+39 HYTARLK
-46 QIKKRRNLVTLAKLL
+46 QIKKRRNLITLAKLL

-69 LYLLIN
+69 IYLLIN
-75 QSTQPLL
+75 HSTQPLL
-82 LLGIGAVLVFIL
+82 LLGIGAILVFIF

-99 SKIIYRQRLI
+99 SQIIYRQHLI

-184 IHSRQQAVEELCTGP
+184 IHSRQQAAEELCAEP
-199 KWCQHFRAAGA
+199 EWCQHFRAAGA

-215 ALDAVVLKSGSAESP
+215 ALDAVILKSGPTESP
-230 FFSKGSTVR
+230 FFSKHSTVR

-257 FTPLPISISLSLSLL
+257 FTPLPFSISLVLSLL
-272 QLLVLALY
+272 QLSALALY
-280 IKKINTYHQR
+280 IKKINAYHQR

-313 RSPFLQKIRHSL
+313 RSPYLQKIRHSL
-325 FTPESNSLQAL
+325 FTPESNSLQVL
-336 TQLQRIQN
+336 TQLHRIQN

-353 IAFVLNGLYLKDFHT
+353 IAFILNGLYLKDFHT
-368 LLRLDRWRKAY
+368 LLRLDHWRKEY

-395 LVSMAN
+395 LISMAN

-412 VISQDQLLYT
+412 VICQDRLLDT

-430 KSERNVTNNFSI
+430 KSERNVTNDFSI
-442 RSLHQIAIIT
+442 RSLHQIAIVT

-461 FLRTIGVNLILAQS
+461 FLRTIGINLILAQS
-475 GNVVCSRCFAFQPMT
+475 GNVVCSRYFAFQPMT

-497 TDNLA
+497 TDSLS

-510 ELLRLQQLVTIAQQ
+510 ELLRLQQLVNIAQQ

-550 FLKKILSYPI
+550 FLKRILSYPI

-588 IVHSGNQITYDYK
+588 IVHSGSQIT
-601 LHPGISSNMNASI
+601 
-614 LLKQMGLI
+614 

>member
-1 MRAQKYKFLTTFSIY
+1 
-16 PFIFVQSKL
+16 
-25 PKMKPVDYY
+25 MKPDEYY
-34 QEQIE
+34 QKQID
-39 HYAARLK
+39 HYTARLK
-46 QIKKRRNLVTLAKLL
+46 QIKKRRNLITLAKLL

-69 LYLLIN
+69 IYLLIN
-75 QSTQPLL
+75 HSTQPLL
-82 LLGIGAVLVFIL
+82 LLGIGAILVFIF

-99 SKIIYRQRLI
+99 SQIIYRQHLI

-139 AHPYAHD
+139 ANPYAHD

-184 IHSRQQAVEELCTGP
+184 IHSRQQAAEELCAEP
-199 KWCQHFRAAGA
+199 EWCQHFRAAGA

-215 ALDAVVLKSGSAESP
+215 ALDAVILKSGPTESP
-230 FFSKGSTVR
+230 FFSKHSTVR

-257 FTPLPISISLSLSLL
+257 FTPLPFSISLVLSLL
-272 QLLVLALY
+272 QLSALALY
-280 IKKINTYHQR
+280 IKKINAYHQR

-313 RSPFLQKIRHSL
+313 RSPYLQKIRHSL

-336 TQLQRIQN
+336 TQLHRIQN

-353 IAFVLNGLYLKDFHT
+353 IAFILNGLYLKDFHT
-368 LLRLDRWRKAY
+368 LLRLDHWRKEY

-395 LVSMAN
+395 LISMAN

-412 VISQDQLLYT
+412 VICQDRLLDT

-430 KSERNVTNNFSI
+430 KSERNVTNDFSI
-442 RSLHQIAIIT
+442 RSLHQIAIVT

-461 FLRTIGVNLILAQS
+461 FLRTIGINLILAQS
-475 GNVVCSRCFAFQPMT
+475 GNVVCSRYFAFQPMT

-497 TDNLA
+497 TDSLS

-510 ELLRLQQLVTIAQQ
+510 ELLRLQQLVNIAQQ

-550 FLKKILSYPI
+550 FLKRILSYPI

-588 IVHSGNQITYDYK
+588 IVHSGSQITYDYK

>member
-1 MRAQKYKFLTTFSIY
+1 
-16 PFIFVQSKL
+16 
-25 PKMKPVDYY
+25 MKPDEYY
-34 QEQIE
+34 QKQID
-39 HYAARLK
+39 HYTARLK
-46 QIKKRRNLVTLAKLL
+46 QIKKRRNLITLAKLL

-69 LYLLIN
+69 IYLLIN
-75 QSTQPLL
+75 HSTQPLL
-82 LLGIGAVLVFIL
+82 LLGIGAILVFIF

-99 SKIIYRQRLI
+99 SQIIYRQHLI

-184 IHSRQQAVEELCTGP
+184 IHSRQQAAEELCAEP
-199 KWCQHFRAAGA
+199 EWCQHFRAAGA
-210 LHPTQ
+210 
-215 ALDAVVLKSGSAESP
+215 VILKSGPTESP
-230 FFSKGSTVR
+230 FFSKHSTVR

-257 FTPLPISISLSLSLL
+257 FTPLPFSISLVLSLL
-272 QLLVLALY
+272 QLSALALY
-280 IKKINTYHQR
+280 IKKINAYHQR

-313 RSPFLQKIRHSL
+313 RSPYLQKIRHSL

-336 TQLQRIQN
+336 TQLHRIQN

-353 IAFVLNGLYLKDFHT
+353 IAFILNGLYLKDFHT
-368 LLRLDRWRKAY
+368 LLRLDHWRKKY

-395 LVSMAN
+395 LISMAN

-412 VISQDQLLYT
+412 VICQDRLLDT

-430 KSERNVTNNFSI
+430 KSERNVTNDFSI
-442 RSLHQIAIIT
+442 RSLHQIAIVT

-475 GNVVCSRCFAFQPMT
+475 GNVVCSRYFAFQPMT

-497 TDNLA
+497 TDSLS

-510 ELLRLQQLVTIAQQ
+510 ELLRLQQLVNIAQQ

-550 FLKKILSYPI
+550 FLKRILSYPI

-588 IVHSGNQITYDYK
+588 IVHSGSQITYDYK

>member
-1 MRAQKYKFLTTFSIY
+1 
-16 PFIFVQSKL
+16 
-25 PKMKPVDYY
+25 MKPDEYY
-34 QEQIE
+34 QKQID
-39 HYAARLK
+39 HYTARLK
-46 QIKKRRNLVTLAKLL
+46 QIKKRRNLITLAKLL

-69 LYLLIN
+69 IYLLIN
-75 QSTQPLL
+75 HSTQPLL
-82 LLGIGAVLVFIL
+82 LLGIGAILVFIF

-99 SKIIYRQRLI
+99 SQIIYRQHLI

-184 IHSRQQAVEELCTGP
+184 IHSRQQAAEELCAEP
-199 KWCQHFRAAGA
+199 EWCQHFRAAGA

-215 ALDAVVLKSGSAESP
+215 ALDAVILKSGPTESP
-230 FFSKGSTVR
+230 FFSKHSTVR

-257 FTPLPISISLSLSLL
+257 FTPLPFSISLVLSLL
-272 QLLVLALY
+272 QLSALALY
-280 IKKINTYHQR
+280 IKKINAYHQR

-313 RSPFLQKIRHSL
+313 RSPYLQKIRHSL

-336 TQLQRIQN
+336 TQLHRIQN

-353 IAFVLNGLYLKDFHT
+353 IAFILNGLYLKDFHT
-368 LLRLDRWRKAY
+368 LLRLDHWRKEY

-395 LVSMAN
+395 LISMAN

-412 VISQDQLLYT
+412 VICQDRLLDT

-430 KSERNVTNNFSI
+430 KSERNVTNDFSI
-442 RSLHQIAIIT
+442 RSLHQIAIVT

-475 GNVVCSRCFAFQPMT
+475 GNVVCSRYFAFQPMT

-497 TDNLA
+497 TDSLS

-510 ELLRLQQLVTIAQQ
+510 ELLRLQQLVNIAQQ

-550 FLKKILSYPI
+550 FLKRILSYPI

-588 IVHSGNQITYDYK
+588 IVHSGSQITYDYK